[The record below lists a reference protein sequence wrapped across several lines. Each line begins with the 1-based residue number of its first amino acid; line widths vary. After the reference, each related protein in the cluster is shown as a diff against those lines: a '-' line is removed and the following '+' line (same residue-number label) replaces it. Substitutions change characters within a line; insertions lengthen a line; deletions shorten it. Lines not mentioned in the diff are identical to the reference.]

1 MTKIETLQGWRRLVG
16 ALEAATLIG
25 LPFLRI
31 RGESAL
37 RFDIPTLR
45 LHFFGLSI
53 WMEEFFILL
62 IGVLFVT
69 FLFFFITLIFGRI
82 WCGWLCPQTVLG
94 DVTARIEKTFGV
106 GGTSRAIAWMF
117 IFLLSALV
125 AANLIWYF
133 ISPYDFFSH
142 LLHWQLGK
150 VARGFWII
158 LTGIIFLNLVF
169 LRQGFCKTVCPYAK
183 LQGALY
189 DDRTLIIA
197 FDPDRREECIQCLA
211 CVKTCPVDIDIREG
225 LSDACI
231 NCAECIDAC
240 TEIMGRKNKKSLI
253 GYFFGI
259 PKGSLSILRQNSV
272 MIGSVMLVFL
282 LFFLFLLFTRVPV
295 DMVVLPNNTF
305 SPRLTRDGTIVNSYI
320 LSVKNR
326 GTSDIIL
333 RVKVAG
339 KGADIKTIP
348 DGLLTI
354 KAGTIK
360 KIPAVITIR
369 EPDRDTVTDDITIS
383 IESVESGEINISRK
397 ATLYVPER

>member
-16 ALEAATLIG
+16 ALEAAVLIG

-37 RFDIPTLR
+37 RFDIPTLQ
-45 LHFFGLSI
+45 LHFFGLTL

-62 IGVLFVT
+62 IGILFIT

-94 DVTARIEKTFGV
+94 DITARIEKTFGKRDS
-106 GGTSRAIAWMF
+106 SRTMAW
-117 IFLLSALV
+117 ILILLLSSLV

-133 ISPYDFFSH
+133 VSPYDFFSH
-142 LLHWQLGK
+142 LLNWQFDK
-150 VARGFWII
+150 VTRGFWIA

-169 LRQGFCKTVCPYAK
+169 IRQGFCKTVCPYAK

-189 DDRTLIIA
+189 DDRTLVIA
-197 FDPDRREECIQCLA
+197 FDPEKREECIQCLA

-240 TEIMGRKNKKSLI
+240 TDIMGRKKKSSLI

-259 PKGSLSILRQNSV
+259 PKGTISILRQNSV
-272 MIGSVMLVFL
+272 MIGSVTLAFL
-282 LFFLFLLFTRVPV
+282 LFFLFLLFARVPV
-295 DMVVLPNNTF
+295 DLVVLPNNSF

-326 GTSDIIL
+326 GTSDLVL
-333 RVKVAG
+333 RVGVSG

-348 DGLLTI
+348 DGLLSI
-354 KAGTIK
+354 RAGTIK
-360 KIPAVITIR
+360 KIPAFITVR
-369 EPDRDTVTDDITIS
+369 KPDREIFTGDIAIS
-383 IESVESGEINISRK
+383 IESVQSGEIKVTRK

>member
-1 MTKIETLQGWRRLVG
+1 MTKIERLQGWRRLVG

-62 IGVLFVT
+62 IGILFLT
-69 FLFFFITLIFGRI
+69 FLFVFITLIFGRI

-94 DVTARIEKTFGV
+94 DITAKIERAFGERR
-106 GGTSRAIAWMF
+106 TSRAMAWIF
-117 IFLLSALV
+117 IFLLSTLV

-133 ISPYDFFSH
+133 VSPYDFFSH
-142 LLHWQLGK
+142 LVSWQLGNIT
-150 VARGFWII
+150 RGFWII
-158 LTGIIFLNLVF
+158 LTGIIFLNLLF

-189 DDRTLIIA
+189 DDRTLVIA

-240 TEIMGRKNKKSLI
+240 TEIMSRKNKKSLI

-272 MIGSVMLVFL
+272 MIGSVTFVFL
-282 LFFLFLLFTRVPV
+282 FFFLFLLISRVPI

-320 LSVKNR
+320 LSIKNR
-326 GTSDIIL
+326 GASDIIL
-333 RVKVAG
+333 RVTVNG

-354 KAGTIK
+354 AAGTIK
-360 KIPAVITIR
+360 KIPAFITIR
-369 EPDRDTVTDDITIS
+369 EPDRDTVTDDITIF
-383 IESVESGEINISRK
+383 IESAEPGGIIVSRK
-397 ATLYVPER
+397 AALYVPER

>member
-1 MTKIETLQGWRRLVG
+1 MTKIERLQGWRRLVG

-31 RGESAL
+31 REESAL

-272 MIGSVMLVFL
+272 MIGSVMLVFM

-333 RVKVAG
+333 RFKVAG

-383 IESVESGEINISRK
+383 IESVGSGEINISRK